1 MSEQEIKWTNLHPV
15 LCAPPTQAE
24 LDAERRRA
32 LRWWFSACGVVAA
45 IELCVLSRVLWGQT
59 SSVLG
64 GFVMFLLVVF
74 AIPILSDAS
83 PWSTNTARSPMAAD
97 DLPVL
102 RDVFA
107 RDALD
112 AESVEQYRQQVA
124 ALGRPLVRRDLRLI
138 AEHRQAVRT
147 WIAQEASARDLA
159 AFSEPGEM
167 SREAGG
173 A

>member
-1 MSEQEIKWTNLHPV
+1 
-15 LCAPPTQAE
+15 
-24 LDAERRRA
+24 
-32 LRWWFSACGVVAA
+32 
-45 IELCVLSRVLWGQT
+45 
-59 SSVLG
+59 
-64 GFVMFLLVVF
+64 
-74 AIPILSDAS
+74 
-83 PWSTNTARSPMAAD
+83 MAAD

-159 AFSEPGEM
+159 AFSE
-167 SREAGG
+167 
-173 A
+173 